1 MKAQFKH
8 LATMTEN
15 GQRMAKF
22 YEAAFG
28 MKGLKPDST
37 PADTTVNV
45 KSKPRAYTLSDGYVG
60 FNFNSRKPGR
70 PAALDHFGIE
80 VEDTEATCNRIR
92 DKYPKIKIL
101 KRPSNR
107 PFAAIGTHDPAGNI
121 FDLSQRN
128 MENRR
133 GLYAADG
140 WSAQRYIDHFVLR
153 VLDPPAIA
161 RFYQDIF
168 ELEDEEKASED
179 PNFYLTDGRV
189 TMVISAW
196 DITNFKDTGI
206 ERPSMD
212 HVGFKVESIDAV
224 KKDLAKLEDSDPS
237 SAAKPVGVG
246 PEGEARLA
254 LLATC
259 RYGKFH
265 LSDPDCVFIDIHE

>member
-1 MKAQFKH
+1 MKAQFRH

-15 GQRMAKF
+15 APRLAKF
-22 YEAAFG
+22 YEATFG
-28 MKGLKPDST
+28 MKLGKYDPLPNDPALQVKKRAST
-37 PADTTVNV
+37 V
-45 KSKPRAYTLSDGYVG
+45 SDGYVG
-60 FNFNSRKPGR
+60 FNFNPRKPGR

-80 VEDTEATCNRIR
+80 VEDAEAVCNRIR

-121 FDLSQRN
+121 FDLSQRD
-128 MENRR
+128 MANRR
-133 GLYAADG
+133 GIYAIND
-140 WSAQRYIDHFVLR
+140 WSAERYIDHFVLR
-153 VLDPPAIA
+153 VLDPPEIA
-161 RFYQDIF
+161 RFYREIF
-168 ELEDEEKASED
+168 ELEEEDKALED
-179 PNFYLTDGRV
+179 PNYYLTDGKV
-189 TMVISAW
+189 TMVVTPW
-196 DITNFKDTGI
+196 DITNFKGTGI

-224 KKDLAKLEDSDPS
+224 KKDLEKLEKSDPP

-246 PEGEARLA
+246 PEGEVRLA